1 MDTVSMLSG
10 SGRFWFNKTRPNML
24 QKDLQVEVA
33 PYQHDLLGKE
43 GTNIA
48 LPYLVLVLVVFSLF
62 PDRQIKE
69 ERI

>member
-1 MDTVSMLSG
+1 
-10 SGRFWFNKTRPNML
+10 ML